1 MHNKETIV
9 DSLNELET
17 KINKFKEDI
26 ENIKNLYDKLF
37 KNLNS
42 NYKILRK
49 IVNAYDD
56 NDYKKKTIK

>member
-42 NYKILRK
+42 NYKIFRK
-49 IVNAYDD
+49 IINAYDD